1 MVPAPQPE
9 DLSALRQARYKLT
22 LPREI
27 EPWIALQQALDKLEK
42 VATPTPVPRGTA
54 GQHPIDWAVVQSV
67 PVGQRVRLTTTQG
80 PIELELK
87 VVESQGAV
95 ASFVTLVRQHFYDG
109 LYFHRV
115 VPDFVVQGGDPR
127 GDGSGSTP
135 YTLRSE
141 LAQLTYGAGAVGLAS
156 AGKDTESCQFF
167 VTHLPTPHLDG
178 RYPIFAQVVRG
189 LDVVQRLDIGDRI
202 TAVTLLP
209 AALPPKK

>member
-1 MVPAPQPE
+1 M
-9 DLSALRQARYKLT
+9 
-22 LPREI
+22 
-27 EPWIALQQALDKLEK
+27 
-42 VATPTPVPRGTA
+42 
-54 GQHPIDWAVVQSV
+54 
-67 PVGQRVRLTTTQG
+67 
-80 PIELELK
+80 
-87 VVESQGAV
+87 
-95 ASFVTLVRQHFYDG
+95 
-109 LYFHRV
+109 
-115 VPDFVVQGGDPR
+115 VQGGDPR

-202 TAVTLLP
+202 TRVALLP
-209 AALPPKK
+209 AGTLPAAHPRN

>member
-1 MVPAPQPE
+1 M
-9 DLSALRQARYKLT
+9 
-22 LPREI
+22 
-27 EPWIALQQALDKLEK
+27 
-42 VATPTPVPRGTA
+42 
-54 GQHPIDWAVVQSV
+54 VQSV

-80 PIELELK
+80 TIELELK
-87 VVESQGAV
+87 VVEAPGAV
-95 ASFVTLVRQHFYDG
+95 ASFVSLVRQHFYDG

-115 VPDFVVQGGDPR
+115 VPNFVAQGGDPR

-167 VTHLPTPHLDG
+167 ITHLPTPHLDG
-178 RYPIFAQVVRG
+178 RYPIFAQVVSG

-202 TAVTLLP
+202 TAATLLAASPQPP
-209 AALPPKK
+209 ARAPKKK